1 MEEPC
6 NRAMARP
13 RESRAW
19 WTSTVAR
26 WRRSGLT
33 GAQFALRE
41 DLSVGAL
48 RWWSSVLGR
57 DTRAERG
64 RSTIE
69 PIEIAVATTVA
80 RGTTGAV
87 VEVAVGEAVI
97 RCEPGVD
104 VAYIAALV
112 RAIAGR

>member
-1 MEEPC
+1 MELHPSLVPYVT
-6 NRAMARP
+6 AYPSSFA
-13 RESRAW
+13 S
-19 WTSTVAR
+19 VI
-26 WRRSGLT
+26 SGQRLT
-33 GAQFALRE
+33 GGQFALRE

-57 DTRAERG
+57 DTRAEHG

-87 VEVAVGEAVI
+87 VEVAVGGAVI

>member
-1 MEEPC
+1 
-6 NRAMARP
+6 
-13 RESRAW
+13 
-19 WTSTVAR
+19 VAR
-26 WRRSGLT
+26 WRRSGQT

-57 DTRAERG
+57 DTRAEHG
-64 RSTIE
+64 RSAIE
-69 PIEIAVATTVA
+69 PIEIAVATTA
-80 RGTTGAV
+80 QALTGAV
-87 VEVAVGEAVI
+87 VEVAVGDATI